1 MNKLWRITAVLCCLI
16 FTASLLPAV
25 ALADPEQKPSGIVEG
40 LGIMS
45 ASADGGYTQED
56 TVSRAM
62 FAQILVRM
70 YGMGD
75 SFYGGTL
82 PYSDVKPTD
91 WFYDSVGIVTELG
104 YMRGTGGLFRPDEPV
119 DATTVVK
126 AMLDL
131 AGYRDYADTIGTQDR
146 NYFSVAAQ
154 KGFTAGV
161 SLEPGGTVTRGQM
174 AKLAEN
180 TLFIDVLKLVSVGE
194 KNTYEVMKKQNVLYD
209 RMKIVERS
217 GVITGF
223 GNMLLDEGGEKPG
236 AGQVMIDDTVYDDD
250 SGINFQDLF
259 GMKGKYYLKEEDDT
273 LTLVYADFSRGKN
286 EVRTI
291 REKDIDSAAG
301 TSITYLDEET
311 AKTERLTLASDV
323 RVLYNARPLSGF
335 TGNDLIPEY
344 GEIRAVDNNNDGRY
358 DVVMVWDYQTYVIER
373 FDYINGQIWDK
384 YGNGA
389 LTIGEKKKPEYAFY
403 DAKGNEAG
411 NPLFN
416 CVAGNVLEAAVSRD
430 GNYLTVIASDQS
442 VKGTITELSA
452 DKEIS
457 LDGVSYP
464 LSELFL
470 SYGTELEPGMTIECY
485 LNSYGEVAGCDID
498 YSGGY
503 SYGYLIGAE
512 KGKGLSDTLNLK
524 IFTQQ
529 GAVEI
534 LETKNKILF
543 NNMEPQLNAEAVLR
557 ALNGGEPQLIQY
569 KQNQDAK
576 VTMLKTA
583 LDNTAGEERF
593 DKENFSLDF
602 VSPDDKNKSR
612 IYNYNVGANY
622 RLGDK
627 SIVFFVPDDVSKTNY
642 FKAGDKTLLSGDVKQ
657 VELELYDTDENGNI
671 GVLVRKTGGG
681 GGSPSDALFKDNV
694 FVVDSVSETVDKNG
708 EFGTKV
714 TGFKGGKRATLIC
727 TDDDMI
733 NYTSNNFWDIRYGG
747 IYTGFKFSD
756 LRQGDIIG
764 ADLDL
769 NGNVAGFLLLLSPQ
783 KLPQS
788 YGEVMSDGGTPTPSN
803 HLAVASTHYGVVK
816 KRYTQSVLVNANG
829 DGTDP
834 AWNKTFLI
842 SGTNVYLYDREKKR
856 VTMEMMGDV
865 NEGDIVFIKTYY
877 NAPKEVVIIR

>member
-16 FTASLLPAV
+16 FTVSLLPAA
-25 ALADPEQKPSGIVEG
+25 ALAEPEQKPGGIVEG

-91 WFYDSVGIVTELG
+91 WIYDSVGIVTELG
-104 YMRGTGGLFRPDEPV
+104 YMRRTGGLFRPDEPV

-131 AGYRDYADTIGTQDR
+131 AGYRDYADTIGTQERD
-146 NYFSVAAQ
+146 YFSVAAQ

-161 SLEPGGTVTRGQM
+161 SLDPGGTVTRGQM
-174 AKLAEN
+174 AKLVEN

-209 RMKIVERS
+209 RMKIVELS

-223 GNMLLDEGGEKPG
+223 GNMLLDEGGGKPG
-236 AGQVMIDDTVYDDD
+236 AGQVMIDDAVYDDA
-250 SGINFQDLF
+250 SGINFRDLF

-301 TSITYLDEET
+301 TSITYLDDET

-335 TGNDLIPEY
+335 TGDDLIPDY

-358 DVVMVWDYQTYVIER
+358 EVVMVWDYQTYVIER

-430 GNYLTVIASDQS
+430 GDYLTVIASDQS
-442 VKGTITELSA
+442 VRGTVTELSA

-612 IYNYNVGANY
+612 IYSYNVGANY

-714 TGFKGGKRATLIC
+714 TGFKGGKRATLTC

-747 IYTGFKFSD
+747 IYAGFKFSD

-788 YGEVMSDGGTPTPSN
+788 YSEVMSDGGTPTPSN
-803 HLAVASTHYGVVK
+803 HLATASTHYGVVK

-834 AWNKTFLI
+834 TWNKTFLI

-856 VTMEMMGDV
+856 VTMETMGDV